1 MLTAMA
7 GPKTILLV
15 EDDALV
21 RAPMR
26 AALEGAGYRVLES
39 DLVAVGLN
47 EFRTKSP
54 DLVLLDVE
62 LPDGTG
68 LEFCRA
74 VRAHKTLSK
83 TPVIM
88 MTGRGGIEQKGEGFE
103 AGADHYLVKPVH
115 PREVLM
121 WVESLLRRVG
131 LEREEGDALEAGDLS
146 IDRKAL
152 VVRYKGEALP
162 GLTAKE
168 VELLFFLVRKRPQ
181 VLSRKY
187 ILSNLW
193 KTVAVDHVID
203 THIGNLRKKLPAEV
217 SDRVQNVP
225 GKGFRYFG

>member
-1 MLTAMA
+1 MRYAMSEV
-7 GPKTILLV
+7 KTILLV
-15 EDDALV
+15 EDDAWV
-21 RAPMR
+21 REPLR
-26 AALEGAGYRVLES
+26 AALQAAGYRVLEA
-39 DLVAVGLN
+39 DGVAVGLN

-54 DLVLLDVE
+54 ALVVLDIE

-68 LEFCRA
+68 LEFCRS
-74 VRAHKTLSK
+74 VRAHKSLAK

-88 MTGRGGIEQKGEGFE
+88 MTGRGGLEQKGEGFE

-115 PREVLM
+115 PREIVM
-121 WVESLLRRVG
+121 WVESLLRRLKV
-131 LEREEGDALEAGDLS
+131 EREEGDLLVAGDLS
-146 IDRKAL
+146 IDRKAV
-152 VVRYKGEALP
+152 VVRYKDAPLP
-162 GLTAKE
+162 KLTAKE

-193 KTVAVDHVID
+193 RTVAVDHVID

-217 SDRVQNVP
+217 SDRIQNVP